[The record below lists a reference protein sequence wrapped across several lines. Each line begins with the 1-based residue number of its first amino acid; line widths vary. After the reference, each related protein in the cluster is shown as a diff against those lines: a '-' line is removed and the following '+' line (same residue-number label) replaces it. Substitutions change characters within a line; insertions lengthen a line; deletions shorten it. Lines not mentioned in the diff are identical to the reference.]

1 MASIISALAPLVAA
15 IVGAI
20 LAWLDRR
27 RGQVTLED
35 AQTPHSIRDAWDRW
49 LRDRLRHDSD
59 GRD

>member
-1 MASIISALAPLVAA
+1 MAAIISALAPLVAA

-20 LAWLDRR
+20 LAWLDKR
-27 RGQVTLED
+27 RGRVTLED

-49 LRDRLRHDSD
+49 LRDRLRHDPD